1 MRTKRHRPKTS
12 QHHGHST
19 RRSISIMFARRIFC
33 WSTCDVFSFCLC
45 ALLIVTVVSITQ
57 SDRPKIVS
65 FDEHQALLIRVGFK
79 NTWLCDHILYF
90 SRFLKSL
97 KVKEPCSEKSPN
109 SRDSFLVILT

>member
-1 MRTKRHRPKTS
+1 
-12 QHHGHST
+12 
-19 RRSISIMFARRIFC
+19 MFARRIFC

-79 NTWLCDHILYF
+79 NTCDQLAIFYSISFFNVHRSTINSPEIVLILETHF
-90 SRFLKSL
+90 
-97 KVKEPCSEKSPN
+97 
-109 SRDSFLVILT
+109 

>member
-1 MRTKRHRPKTS
+1 
-12 QHHGHST
+12 
-19 RRSISIMFARRIFC
+19 MFARRIFC

-79 NTWLCDHILYF
+79 THMRPGRDILYYF
-90 SRFLKSL
+90 VNF
-97 KVKEPCSEKSPN
+97 
-109 SRDSFLVILT
+109 